1 MVLAGPFE
9 FQLQIS
15 SDFEVVFLV
24 CLLDLGRGEQVGL
37 VFPSD
42 EVVYDDS
49 ANLIIE
55 HLFL

>member
-37 VFPSD
+37 VFSPD

-49 ANLIIE
+49 ADLIIE